1 MKFLNKDHI
10 ISGEEYFR
18 QKRFCPYDSDNYAVS
33 TFISQWTSIRYL
45 VGSIWKNKHLFELDI
60 KDEHYVQNP
69 SLLQTYEFIMFDS
82 QSEKLET
89 EIFTD
94 NEIKYINK
102 RMYLCFRDWNDWP
115 EFFFK
120 NASQAEIDY
129 IVNTPANLCPDCNKG
144 TVIEKLGKYGKFVGC
159 TNYPKCHYI
168 ENKLLDSY
176 SKYIFRF
183 NELTLLK
190 ERFKKY
196 LNNN

>member
-18 QKRFCPYDSDNYAVS
+18 QKRFCPYDSDNFAVS

-45 VGSIWKNKHLFELDI
+45 VGPIWKNRHLFELDI
-60 KDEHYVQNP
+60 KDEYYVQNP
-69 SLLQTYEFIMFDS
+69 SFLQTYEFVSFDS
-82 QSEKLET
+82 QEEKKET

-94 NEIKYINK
+94 NEINFINK
-102 RMYLCFRDWNDWP
+102 RMYLCFREWKDWP

-120 NASQAEIDY
+120 NASQSELDY
-129 IVNTPANLCPDCNKG
+129 VVNTPVNLCPDCNKG
-144 TVIEKLGKYGKFVGC
+144 TVIEKSGKYGKFVGC

-190 ERFKKY
+190 ERYKKY
-196 LNNN
+196 LNK